1 MHLFLFDIYIIK
13 GKILWFTGAPGMGKS
28 PSAQLL
34 ARNHGYVY
42 YEADCFGGC
51 KNPYVP
57 LDVENP
63 SMAQIYQKPLRG
75 QGTEE
80 RKAVVKKVQ
89 ATWGDM
95 MGGKDY
101 DKEALREYYSLMAE
115 DIAKEKK
122 RIGGDFAI
130 AHVLLSA
137 DFRALMR

>member
-1 MHLFLFDIYIIK
+1 
-13 GKILWFTGAPGMGKS
+13 
-28 PSAQLL
+28 
-34 ARNHGYVY
+34 
-42 YEADCFGGC
+42 
-51 KNPYVP
+51 
-57 LDVENP
+57 
-63 SMAQIYQKPLRG
+63 MAQIYQKPLRG

-130 AHVLLSA
+130 AHVLLSP